1 MQTSS
6 PLHPEST
13 AVQSYLTALQGVITR
28 MATNS
33 SNCKTLCV
41 TIVAAILVV
50 VSDKSKTSFTFVA
63 LLPILVLCF
72 LDAYYLGLEQ
82 GFRDTYN
89 DFVRKL
95 RDGKATIEDLY
106 VIVPKNKVYPQ
117 AKFTP
122 VMATVQGFSSFSVYP
137 FYSTLTAILLLG
149 YFFVFKH

>member
-82 GFRDTYN
+82 GFRCTYN

-106 VIVPKNKVYPQ
+106 VIVAKNK
-117 AKFTP
+117 ADSRDKFNP
-122 VMATVQGFSSFSVYP
+122 VIATVQGFSSFSVYP
-137 FYSTLTAILLLG
+137 FYSTLTAILVLG

>member
-50 VSDKSKTSFTFVA
+50 VADKSKTSFTFVA

-82 GFRDTYN
+82 GFRCTYN

-106 VIVPKNKVYPQ
+106 VIVAKNK
-117 AKFTP
+117 ADSRDKFNP
-122 VMATVQGFSSFSVYP
+122 VIATVQGFSSFSVYP
-137 FYSTLTAILLLG
+137 FYSTLTAILVLG